1 MKALKLL
8 CTALSVVLFCVLFS
22 SCAGSNENSFFSLSD
37 NYYIYSDFTSYPQ
50 TIKKMN
56 LTTGEITP
64 LCTDPLCTHDTDD
77 CLFYEA
83 VCCVTSGNTVFFT
96 RSKNDVKLGSDGIYR
111 VEESICSYD
120 YDTGEF
126 KILCSF
132 DADNKS
138 TAQGRLDCMNGY
150 VYFYRSNPDTEFIE
164 FKLYRV
170 PESGGKITDLDL
182 SVPWFH
188 SKMFDGRIYFNDNV
202 SVLYS
207 TDELGGDKRIIK
219 TYENNSQ
226 SGYSGF
232 CDGKVYITNYFGD
245 RYEFAEIDTKTGKER
260 VRYTLTDGKPK
271 LLVQTDDGIYFTIE
285 NKSIEEDESKGNYAY
300 TEQFGG
306 KIYRLDKND
315 KVTTVF
321 DDPSVN
327 ILTLASTGKKI
338 VVTKIIF
345 GGDKNIREMFVLD

>member
-1 MKALKLL
+1 
-8 CTALSVVLFCVLFS
+8 
-22 SCAGSNENSFFSLSD
+22 
-37 NYYIYSDFTSYPQ
+37 
-50 TIKKMN
+50 
-56 LTTGEITP
+56 
-64 LCTDPLCTHDTDD
+64 
-77 CLFYEA
+77 
-83 VCCVTSGNTVFFT
+83 
-96 RSKNDVKLGSDGIYR
+96 
-111 VEESICSYD
+111 
-120 YDTGEF
+120 
-126 KILCSF
+126 
-132 DADNKS
+132 
-138 TAQGRLDCMNGY
+138 
-150 VYFYRSNPDTEFIE
+150 
-164 FKLYRV
+164 
-170 PESGGKITDLDL
+170 
-182 SVPWFH
+182 
-188 SKMFDGRIYFNDNV
+188 MFDGRIYFNDNV

-207 TDELGGDKRIIK
+207 TDELGSDKRIIK